1 MAAIWQ
7 HLLLA
12 FGANKHGHSLAFEVR
27 HIVGF
32 AVFLEVCGEACEEQL
47 ALLLED
53 DGPSTEEDIRL
64 HFVAVFEELDG
75 MFELEVVVMVIR
87 LGSETNLLDFL
98 LLLVRLHLFLLFLL
112 RVEELLVVDNSADR
126 RVSGRCYLD
135 EIEILLIRNAHSL
148 LKRVD
153 TLLYIVADKAHLE
166 HTANLVINTVWI
178 LFDNSTATRSVG
190 SCCYSF

>member
-1 MAAIWQ
+1 
-7 HLLLA
+7 
-12 FGANKHGHSLAFEVR
+12 
-27 HIVGF
+27 
-32 AVFLEVCGEACEEQL
+32 
-47 ALLLED
+47 
-53 DGPSTEEDIRL
+53 
-64 HFVAVFEELDG
+64 

-112 RVEELLVVDNSADR
+112 RVEELLVVDDSADR
-126 RVSGRCYLD
+126 RVGGRCYLD